1 MAVRNSKSRVLTDS
15 AFLLFIYIVNAS
27 VGGRT
32 CPARSAKAITRQ
44 RVTAANL
51 RARIYAAPYDAAKN
65 KKPLTSNEISGFW
78 QG

>member
-1 MAVRNSKSRVLTDS
+1 M
-15 AFLLFIYIVNAS
+15 
-27 VGGRT
+27 
-32 CPARSAKAITRQ
+32 PARSAKAITRQ

-51 RARIYAAPYDAAKN
+51 RAVYMRPLQRIKN